1 MFVGKNGEYSLTRD
15 VDEAFT
21 RALADVSK
29 PFVVDSKDDGLTQF
43 QAQSRLPDAVVG
55 LNDEELMKHLASVLF
70 CRSTSSP
77 MYELAESIGELS
89 GGLVSSDLRCI
100 TQALPTSSPWGVTSI
115 DGDGVTAVTG
125 DSKLPY
131 SGIEAVCIPNG
142 VVDHTHVSSLSST
155 SSVTGVTSSFLPLSS
170 PPTHIAVAS
179 SVTATRQSLPV
190 SSLSSCTVAS
200 SFSCMS
206 AQRMS
211 EASSILS
218 LPGDAG
224 TSSLDSLLAPV
235 MTAPLLH
242 IGSLPALPQLL
253 VSSSGPLPS
262 SRLPSL
268 QTLPD
273 VQTLMKPSRQY
284 IADSRPVVTCGLSAL
299 PLASIFT
306 PFSTAFYPPP
316 PVSSS
321 SVIKMDHPLA
331 AATVLA
337 TVSVG
342 SCSTSPV
349 CSSALSDSAMSS
361 VLSPV
366 SVVQFTTGPAVILP
380 SSLSS
385 SSAISHSG
393 T

>member
-43 QAQSRLPDAVVG
+43 QVQSRLPDAVVG

-70 CRSTSSP
+70 CRSTPSP

-89 GGLVSSDLRCI
+89 GLASSDLRGI
-100 TQALPTSSPWGVTSI
+100 TQALPSSSPWGVASI
-115 DGDGVTAVTG
+115 DGDGVTAVTS
-125 DSKLPY
+125 DSKLTC
-131 SGIEAVCIPNG
+131 SGIEAACIPNG
-142 VVDHTHVSSLSST
+142 VVDHTHASSLSST
-155 SSVTGVTSSFLPLSS
+155 SSVAGVSSSFLPLSS

-190 SSLSSCTVAS
+190 SSSSSCTVAS

-206 AQRMS
+206 AQRTS
-211 EASSILS
+211 EASSVLS
-218 LPGDAG
+218 LPGNAG

-235 MTAPLLH
+235 MPAPLLH
-242 IGSLPALPQLL
+242 IGSLPALPQVL

-262 SRLPSL
+262 LRLPSL

-284 IADSRPVVTCGLSAL
+284 IADSRPVVTSGLSAL

-342 SCSTSPV
+342 SCSTSTV

-361 VLSPV
+361 ILPPV
-366 SVVQFTTGPAVILP
+366 SVVQFTTGPTVLLP